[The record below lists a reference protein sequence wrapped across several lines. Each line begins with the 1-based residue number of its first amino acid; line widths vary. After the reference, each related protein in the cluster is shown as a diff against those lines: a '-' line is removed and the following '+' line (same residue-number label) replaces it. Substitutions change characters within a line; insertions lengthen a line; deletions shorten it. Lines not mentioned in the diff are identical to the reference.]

1 MVALQNETTSE
12 QYARICADIKGALD
26 VSADTKDEFLQE
38 LDPSYLKQQD
48 NFESMDSKSD
58 KSNYHSSSTVATATE
73 APTSYAKITNPV
85 LASKKNTEEKPEK
98 ASDYQE
104 QYPSLPTGTE
114 RPVITIIGSNIE
126 VHGNNTFTFAVNNE
140 KKTTND
146 VTNGRVDNNDSRV
159 QNLTRSSSR

>member
-1 MVALQNETTSE
+1 MVTTAGNPSNQLSTMVALQNETTSE

-73 APTSYAKITNPV
+73 ARIRGERTR
-85 LASKKNTEEKPEK
+85 K
-98 ASDYQE
+98 ALLE
-104 QYPSLPTGTE
+104 I
-114 RPVITIIGSNIE
+114 R
-126 VHGNNTFTFAVNNE
+126 
-140 KKTTND
+140 
-146 VTNGRVDNNDSRV
+146 R
-159 QNLTRSSSR
+159 